1 MKQQQ
6 RRGGV
11 DHQSDA
17 SSDRVGALERI
28 RNAYAKKIE
37 ELVEDCASNYLA
49 LLRAAHISERAQNTK
64 EIFEINV
71 HSTNLVY
78 KGEDLLKLIAEL
90 KHDFVL
96 NDLKSIAQEAEEEQK
111 KDDRNEKED

>member
-1 MKQQQ
+1 MQ
-6 RRGGV
+6 
-11 DHQSDA
+11 
-17 SSDRVGALERI
+17 
-28 RNAYAKKIE
+28 KKIE

-111 KDDRNEKED
+111 KMIEMRKKTDKEISRLKREVHLGLEELEASYYSSPYR